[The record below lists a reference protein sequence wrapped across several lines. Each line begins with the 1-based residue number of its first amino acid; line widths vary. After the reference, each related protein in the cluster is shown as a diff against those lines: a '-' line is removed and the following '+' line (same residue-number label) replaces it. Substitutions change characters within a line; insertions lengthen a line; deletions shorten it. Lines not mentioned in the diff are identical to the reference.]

1 MHIYF
6 FIFLKMHFFLFQLPR
21 GARSAPP
28 RGSAGRAR
36 GPTARGRGG
45 VRGSSRGI
53 GGKSGAGRGGKPRGS
68 MAGKR
73 KFDSGHQNQG
83 ASKRRF
89 QNSRGAFGNSSW
101 GNQPIPQQPRGASG
115 GDVEWY
121 QDSFGQQWA

>member
-1 MHIYF
+1 MYF
-6 FIFLKMHFFLFQLPR
+6 FNKIPVLFFQVPR
-21 GARSAPP
+21 GGPP

-36 GPTARGRGG
+36 GATARGRGG
-45 VRGSSRGI
+45 ARGSSRGI

>member
-1 MHIYF
+1 M
-6 FIFLKMHFFLFQLPR
+6 LLSFQVPR
-21 GARSAPP
+21 GGRVARSAPP

-36 GPTARGRGG
+36 GTTARGRGSA
-45 VRGSSRGI
+45 RGSSRGF
-53 GGKSGAGRGGKPRGS
+53 GGKSSVGRGGKPRGS